1 MSGVASL
8 CGAALCF
15 ACIGVVI
22 KQLKPDFLPVF
33 IACSGLV
40 CFGYLAYTLLPVG
53 EFIKAMGVAAGYGQ
67 YFSLLLKAV
76 GISLVCGVAA
86 DICRDFGEGSL
97 ANGVEN
103 AGKGAIILL
112 SLPVAEY
119 LLELAVGLAG
129 Q

>member
-1 MSGVASL
+1 MSGIASL

-15 ACIGVVI
+15 ACVGVVI

-33 IACSGLV
+33 TACGGLV
-40 CFGYLAYTLLPVG
+40 CFAYMAYTLLPIG
-53 EFIKAMGVAAGYGQ
+53 DFIKTAGNKTDLPQ
-67 YFSLLLKAV
+67 YFTLLLKAV

-97 ANGVEN
+97 ANGVES

-119 LLELAVGLAG
+119 LLEMAVGLVG
-129 Q
+129 

>member
-1 MSGVASL
+1 MSGIIAL

-15 ACIGVVI
+15 ACIAALI

-33 IACSGLV
+33 AACGGVV
-40 CFGYLAYTLLPVG
+40 CFGYLIYILLPLSDFLESIG
-53 EFIKAMGVAAGYGQ
+53 KLSGVAEYIK
-67 YFSLLLKAV
+67 LLLKAV

-86 DICRDFGEGSL
+86 DICRDLGEGSL
-97 ANGVEN
+97 ANGVES

-112 SLPVAEY
+112 SLPVAEH
-119 LLELAVGLAG
+119 LLEVAVGLAG

>member
-15 ACIGVVI
+15 SCIALVI

-33 IACSGLV
+33 TACGGLV
-40 CFGYLAYTLLPVG
+40 CFGYLVYTLLPVG
-53 EFIKAMGVAAGYGQ
+53 EFLKAAGGKTGLPQ
-67 YFSLLLKAV
+67 YFTLLLKAV

-97 ANGVEN
+97 ANGVESV
-103 AGKGAIILL
+103 GKGAIILL
-112 SLPVAEY
+112 ALPVAEY